1 MQDNY
6 TEMTYIVR
14 DLDGNY
20 RWTYDVDSSS
30 NRSFLNLYLLIFAL
44 IILVPGAI
52 LFFMLAG
59 KGADMGAYLLIWLGI
74 FAVVELLTI
83 LIYKAVEKAKG
94 GSTDIPYL
102 MNENFIVV
110 HPGDIKTPEFYL
122 RTDFSSVK
130 DIRVD
135 KKNDLITLHE
145 LARVTHVYVHHED
158 FPFVLSF
165 IFEHLPQ
172 TNKIT
177 GRKAQYEKYM
187 PAVRK
192 S

>member
-1 MQDNY
+1 MQDNF
-6 TEMTYIVR
+6 TETTYIVR

-44 IILVPGAI
+44 IILIPGAI

-59 KGADMGAYLLIWLGI
+59 KGADMGMFLLIWLGI
-74 FAVVELLTI
+74 FAGVELLTI

-94 GSTDIPYL
+94 SSTDIPYL

-110 HPGDIKTPEFYL
+110 HPGDRKTPEFYL
-122 RTDFSSVK
+122 RTDFSNVK

-135 KKNDLITLHE
+135 KEHDLITLHE
-145 LARVTHVYVHHED
+145 FARVTHVYVHYED
-158 FPFVLSF
+158 FPFVLNF
-165 IFEHLPQ
+165 IFEHTPQ
-172 TNKIT
+172 TKKIAE
-177 GRKAQYEKYM
+177 RKAQYQKEEL
-187 PAVRK
+187 
-192 S
+192 